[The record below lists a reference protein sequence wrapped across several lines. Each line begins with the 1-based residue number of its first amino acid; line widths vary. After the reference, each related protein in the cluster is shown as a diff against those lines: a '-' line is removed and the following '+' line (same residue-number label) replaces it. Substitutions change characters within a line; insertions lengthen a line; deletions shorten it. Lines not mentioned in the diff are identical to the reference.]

1 MKRRVT
7 RRSVLRGL
15 LGGSLVTVGLPPLA
29 CMMNG
34 TGTAYASGL
43 GFPKRFGLF
52 YWGNGNVPDRWTPLS
67 EGAQWEPSD
76 ELMPLLGVRDLVTV
90 VTGTEVKLPNLVP
103 HGSGASGFLSGMAED
118 PDTGGFL
125 APSVDQ
131 RIAQAIGGATLY
143 PSLVTG
149 TDTSSSLSYAG
160 VNSPNPA
167 EYSPYALFERIFGA
181 GFREPG
187 EDTEPDPSLAL
198 RRSVLDS
205 VMEDAAALQSQVGY
219 EDRLRLEQHLDG
231 VRELELRLARLEED
245 PPDLE
250 ACERPEPP
258 LASYPYLDGRPQL
271 STVSRAICDLLVM
284 ALACDQ
290 TRVFAHFF
298 STPVNDLLFPGISA
312 GHHDLTHNEPGDQ
325 PQVHD
330 ITVQIMEEY
339 AYLVDRLASVP
350 EGEGTLLDSCAVLAT
365 SEVSLGRTHSI
376 SDLPILIAGSAGGAL
391 RQGVHY
397 HSYSGD
403 NASKVIVS
411 LMRALDINAASYGED
426 EAYTTDGLSGIE
438 V

>member
-15 LGGSLVTVGLPPLA
+15 LGGSVVSIGLPPLA
-29 CMMNG
+29 CMMNSS
-34 TGTAYASGL
+34 GTAYASSL

-52 YWGNGNVPDRWTPLS
+52 FWGNGNVPDRWLPLS
-67 EGAQWEPSD
+67 EGAAWEPSD

-103 HGSGASGFLSGMAED
+103 HGSGASGFLSGMPED
-118 PDTGGFL
+118 ADTGSFL
-125 APSVDQ
+125 GPSIDQ
-131 RIAQAIGGATLY
+131 RIAAEIGGDTLY
-143 PSLVTG
+143 PSLITG
-149 TDTSSSLSYAG
+149 TDTSSCLSYAG
-160 VNSPNPA
+160 LNSPNPA

-187 EDTEPDPSLAL
+187 EDSEPDPRLAL
-198 RRSVLDS
+198 RRSVLDA
-205 VMEDAAALQSQVGY
+205 VMEDAAALQGQVGY
-219 EDRLRLEQHLDG
+219 EDRIRLEQHLDG

-245 PPDLE
+245 PPDLA
-250 ACERPEPP
+250 ACSRPDAP
-258 LASYPYLDGRPQL
+258 LESYPYVDGRPQL
-271 STVSRAICDLLVM
+271 SAVSRAICDLLVM

-290 TRVFAHFF
+290 TRVFSHFF

-325 PQVHD
+325 PQVHE
-330 ITVQIMEEY
+330 ITTQVMEEY
-339 AYLVDRLASVP
+339 AYLVDQLASVP
-350 EGEGTLLDSCAVLAT
+350 EGDGTLLDSCAVLAT

-391 RQGVHY
+391 RQGIHY
-397 HSYSGD
+397 RSYSGD
-403 NASKVIVS
+403 NASKVMVS
-411 LMRALDINAASYGED
+411 LMRALDINAVSYGED
-426 EAYTTDGLSGIE
+426 EAFADEGLSGIE